1 MTPRIRVARGG
12 FVSDTSACRSALN
25 SEAEKTPEP
34 LMLMQI

>member
-1 MTPRIRVARGG
+1 MTPRIRVTRVG
-12 FVSDTSACRSALN
+12 FVSDTNACRSALN